1 MWIPKRIK
9 SNLPE
14 ISRDLDLRMSA
25 FMRAAQ
31 AGDRDAYKELLYASL
46 PLIESVAQRTGAS
59 GDKLDDLIEETL
71 IVIHRVRHTYDPSRS
86 FFTWLIAVSLYV
98 SMDKMRGRKR
108 HSIRLRAK
116 PNALSEG
123 GP

>member
-1 MWIPKRIK
+1 MWIAKRLK

-31 AGDRDAYKELLYASL
+31 AGDRDAYKELLYACL
-46 PLIESVAQRTGAS
+46 PLIKNVAQRTGAR
-59 GDKLDDLIEETL
+59 GDKLNYMIEETL

-86 FFTWLIAVSLYV
+86 FVTWLIAISLHVST
-98 SMDKMRGRKR
+98 DRMRGQKR
-108 HSIRLRAK
+108 HSIGRRAK
-116 PNALSEG
+116 PKALSEG